1 MVVKKYNVKEKK
13 MKVTV
18 SDDCI
23 SCGACESICDA
34 VFTIE
39 DKAVV
44 NDSAVAD
51 NEDCV
56 KEAAEACPV
65 SAIEI
70 A

>member
-1 MVVKKYNVKEKK
+1 
-13 MKVTV
+13 MKVKV
-18 SDDCI
+18 NDDCI

-34 VFTIE
+34 VFSIE

-44 NDSAVAD
+44 NEGAVEA
-51 NEDCV
+51 NADCV

-65 SAIEI
+65 SAIEV